1 MSDRSEPGRPT
12 PSSEGRILAE
22 ALVRGRVQGVGYRVF
37 AARAAMAGG
46 LGGWVA
52 NEPDGSV
59 RCVVEGPEPL
69 VETFLRE
76 LARGPLGSEVA
87 AVEVA
92 RRPPGGGFTRFEI
105 RTGWHPGD

>member
-1 MSDRSEPGRPT
+1 MSDFSEAGRPG
-12 PSSEGRILAE
+12 SASHGRIRAE

-37 AARAAMAGG
+37 AARAAIAGG

-69 VETFLRE
+69 VEAFIRE

-92 RRPPGGGFTRFEI
+92 RRPAGGGFERFEI
-105 RTGWHPGD
+105 RSGWHPGD

>member
-1 MSDRSEPGRPT
+1 VSDRSEPGRPG
-12 PSSEGRILAE
+12 PAGQDRILAD

-37 AARAAMAGG
+37 AARAAIAGG

-69 VETFLRE
+69 VEAFLRE
-76 LARGPLGSEVA
+76 LARGPLGSEVV

-92 RRPPGGGFTRFEI
+92 RRPAGGGFERFEI
-105 RTGWHPGD
+105 RPGWHPGD